1 MKFYTSRQYCYY
13 FYVLFIPLNTA
24 FYFFMYSFICENY
37 WQHNELSRYHK
48 LCCSQAFWENHLE
61 FLNNKKWNQSLFV
74 QVPSVLWMQCDLGIC
89 LSKECTKMLQKRP
102 WGMTNFILLLHF
114 PLTINPIPLS
124 SVGLISGF

>member
-24 FYFFMYSFICENY
+24 FYFFMYSFILFFYE
-37 WQHNELSRYHK
+37 HNELSRYHK

-89 LSKECTKMLQKRP
+89 LSKECTKILQKRP